1 MTAAEMPWLLDILIA
16 LFMLF
21 GALVALIGSFGLAK
35 LPDFYMRLHGPTK
48 ASTLGVGCVLL
59 GSLLFFSHQQEG
71 LSVQEALVTLF
82 LFATAPVSAHML
94 GQAVTPIQNL
104 GEEVAFDA
112 VQATIDLSLHVTM
125 RGDDLVVAGRDHH
138 ATARSAEA
146 ARCLVPVQRGQ
157 LGIGD
162 QVCSSGKRNASRS
175 GCSGSGVGLDE
186 ITAGH
191 FHGIDPFLYVG
202 STTAVSVC

>member
-94 GQAVTPIQNL
+94 AKAALHRRLRAIERTRNRP
-104 GEEVAFDA
+104 FD
-112 VQATIDLSLHVTM
+112 
-125 RGDDLVVAGRDHH
+125 
-138 ATARSAEA
+138 
-146 ARCLVPVQRGQ
+146 
-157 LGIGD
+157 
-162 QVCSSGKRNASRS
+162 
-175 GCSGSGVGLDE
+175 
-186 ITAGH
+186 
-191 FHGIDPFLYVG
+191 
-202 STTAVSVC
+202 